1 VPVPPFV
8 LDEGA
13 PELVE
18 GLARIREELEVP
30 RAHPAAAEAEAAEA
44 ARRTLESLDGSAGRD
59 RVDARDVEL
68 VTIDPAGSRDLDQAL
83 HLERRPGG
91 GFRVRYAIADVAAF
105 VSPGGAL
112 DAALWDRGVTFYL
125 PDARAPL
132 HPSVLGEGAASLLPG
147 QDRPA
152 LLWTVDLD
160 RDGTA
165 GDVRLERAVVR
176 SRAQLTYVGV
186 QAALDG
192 GRGGETERLLA
203 EVGPLRQAVEA
214 DRGGV
219 SLDLPTQRVVD
230 AGDRWRLEREE
241 VVPVMG
247 WNAQIS
253 LLVGMTAADAML
265 AAGVGLLRTL
275 PPPAGGVV
283 ERVRATA
290 RALDVEWPA
299 GTGYAD
305 RVRALDGDVPAEA
318 ALLVLAARGLRGAG
332 YLALVPGAPVP
343 GGPAVRH
350 GAVAAPYAHV
360 TAPLRRLCDRH
371 ANEVCLALFDG
382 SKPPADVVEQLPDL
396 PKAMASARGRE
407 GAVARAV
414 IDLVEALLLRAH
426 VGRVLPATVV
436 ASGEHRSTVVVADP
450 AVQAEVP
457 GALPLGERIQ
467 VRVDAADPR
476 TRTIDLT
483 VA

>member
-1 VPVPPFV
+1 V
-8 LDEGA
+8 LDERA

-30 RAHPAAAEAEAAEA
+30 GAHPPTAEAEATDT
-44 ARRTLESLDGSAGRD
+44 ARRTLEGLDGSVGKD
-59 RVDARDVEL
+59 RIDARDVEL

-91 GFRVRYAIADVAAF
+91 RYRVRYAIADVAAF

-112 DAALWDRGVTFYL
+112 DAVLWERGVTFYL
-125 PDARAPL
+125 PDERAPL
-132 HPSVLGEGAASLLPG
+132 HPPVLGEGAASLLPG

-160 RDGTA
+160 RDGLA

-192 GRGGETERLLA
+192 GRAGEVERLLA

-214 DRGGV
+214 ARGGV

-230 AGDRWRLEREE
+230 TGDRYRLEREQ

-265 AAGVGLLRTL
+265 DAGVGLLRTL
-275 PPPAGGVV
+275 PPPAGDVV
-283 ERVRATA
+283 ERVRTTA
-290 RALDVEWPA
+290 HALDVEWPA

-332 YLALVPGAPVP
+332 YLALVPGERVA
-343 GGPAVRH
+343 GGDAVRH

-371 ANEVCLALFDG
+371 ANAVCLALFDG
-382 SKPPADVVEQLPDL
+382 STPPAEVVEQLPDL
-396 PKAMASARGRE
+396 PKAMAAARGRE

-436 ASGEHRSTVVVADP
+436 ASSERRSTVVVADP
-450 AVQAEVP
+450 AVQAEVS
-457 GALPLGERIQ
+457 GQLPLGERIQ
-467 VRVDAADPR
+467 VRVEAADPR
-476 TRTIDLT
+476 ARTIALT